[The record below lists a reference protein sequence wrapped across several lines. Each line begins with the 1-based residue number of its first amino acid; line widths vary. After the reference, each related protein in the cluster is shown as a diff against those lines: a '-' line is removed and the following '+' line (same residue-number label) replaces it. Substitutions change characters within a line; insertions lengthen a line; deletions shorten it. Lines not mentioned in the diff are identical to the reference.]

1 MKDPNRTSVEMS
13 NLISKPT
20 ENASLSTSAKN
31 TTVGKD
37 YRSVTKLALVPNIN
51 FILFI
56 KIKLKI
62 RNGNQGTSASNLRD
76 EVFVDSAP
84 PIASNGDIEVE
95 IINPKKKTK
104 RPKPTEQN
112 NVQPNHNDPSPQN
125 VVNDENIDEM
135 KEEIVLKYG
144 ARHVIKLFVPVT
156 VCLVFVIISLSL
168 ITSYQKSGGA
178 SLYAAFKLIFTN
190 LKLA

>member
-13 NLISKPT
+13 NLISNPT
-20 ENASLSTSAKN
+20 ENDSLSTSAKN

-37 YRSVTKLALVPNIN
+37 YRSVTKLALVLNIN

-56 KIKLKI
+56 EIKLKI

-125 VVNDENIDEM
+125 VVNDENIDEI